1 MMHGAAIRQ
10 PNGRTWRV
18 DESISRQFLKSKLS
32 QLRVAG
38 DKHQFFELRHCI
50 FGFVLPPP
58 SCREIT
64 MILYI
69 KKIRTTEHDITSLLC
84 HAIY

>member
-58 SCREIT
+58 FLQGDHNDSI
-64 MILYI
+64 Y
-69 KKIRTTEHDITSLLC
+69 KKNQDN
-84 HAIY
+84 